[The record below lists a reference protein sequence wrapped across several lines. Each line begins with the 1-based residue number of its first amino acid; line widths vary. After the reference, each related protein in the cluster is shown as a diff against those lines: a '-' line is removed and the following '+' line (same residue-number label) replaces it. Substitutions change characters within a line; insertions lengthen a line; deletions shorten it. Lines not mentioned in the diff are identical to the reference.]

1 MKKIFFALF
10 LSFVLLGSNFAKAS
24 DEIKTQD
31 DSKPSITI
39 QFNNMEKF
47 EEKFDKLEKDLEED
61 KIEINYED
69 AGGLGG
75 LVGVAI
81 FFGLLIVAIC
91 IASLVFWIV
100 MLVHAISKPI
110 ESKALW
116 ILILL
121 LTGIIGAIVYYFA
134 VKRDF
139 DKMPKREESVKAE
152 KVD

>member
-10 LSFVLLGSNFAKAS
+10 LSFILLGGNFAQAS
-24 DEIKTQD
+24 DEIKTEEN
-31 DSKPSITI
+31 SKPSITI

-47 EEKFDKLEKDLEED
+47 EEKFDKIEKDVEGD
-61 KIEINYED
+61 KVEINYKD

-81 FFGLLIVAIC
+81 FFGLLIAGIC
-91 IASLVFWIV
+91 VASLIFWIV

-116 ILILL
+116 ILIIL

-139 DKMPKREESVKAE
+139 DKMPKTEESVKAE